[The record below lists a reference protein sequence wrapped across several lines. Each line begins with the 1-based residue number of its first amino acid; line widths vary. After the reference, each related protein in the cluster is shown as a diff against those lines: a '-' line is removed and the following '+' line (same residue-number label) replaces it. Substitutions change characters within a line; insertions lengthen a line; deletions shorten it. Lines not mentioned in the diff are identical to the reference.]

1 MSITWTKTD
10 DGCHIAEFKGRRS
23 PKFATRNGA
32 ASWLCETLYHEMRR
46 DSEDRY
52 PFHPT
57 GPCRCQGWGTPTGCP
72 GCGLRSMGG

>member
-1 MSITWTKTD
+1 MIQWTTTD

-23 PKFATRNGA
+23 PKFGTRNGA
-32 ASWLCETLYHEMRR
+32 ANWLCEEMEKELQQ
-46 DSEDRY
+46 SAGKRY

-57 GPCRCQGWGTPTGCP
+57 GPCDCDGWGHPTGCP